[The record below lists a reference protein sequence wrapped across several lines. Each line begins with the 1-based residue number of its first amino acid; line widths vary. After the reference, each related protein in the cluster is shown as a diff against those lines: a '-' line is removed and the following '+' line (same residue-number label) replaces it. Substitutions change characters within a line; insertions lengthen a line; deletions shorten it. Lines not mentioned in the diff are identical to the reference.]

1 MLIESG
7 TRTNAIK
14 SQGRIF
20 RMNSSIP
27 RINTG
32 GSSISG
38 SMNIKPNPNP
48 TMHST
53 AGKEERNKA
62 KAER

>member
-1 MLIESG
+1 MESG

-20 RMNSSIP
+20 RINSSIP

-32 GSSISG
+32 GSSNSG
-38 SMNIKPNPNP
+38 SMNMKANP
-48 TMHST
+48 TGIIHRSDRFIL
-53 AGKEERNKA
+53 ENN
-62 KAER
+62 

>member
-20 RMNSSIP
+20 RINSSIP

-38 SMNIKPNPNP
+38 RMNIKANPIGIIDRRDRFILEN
-48 TMHST
+48 
-53 AGKEERNKA
+53 N
-62 KAER
+62 